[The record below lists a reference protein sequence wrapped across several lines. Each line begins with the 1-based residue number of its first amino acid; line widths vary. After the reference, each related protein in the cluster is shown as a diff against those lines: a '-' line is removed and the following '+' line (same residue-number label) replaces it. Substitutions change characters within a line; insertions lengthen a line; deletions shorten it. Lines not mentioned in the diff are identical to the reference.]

1 MRYIQQERHRLIA
14 DLRERAEECRRLALY
29 EDHPARIRE
38 AQDAAAAFDRAADA
52 LDPQPGRDG

>member
-1 MRYIQQERHRLIA
+1 MLNINHERTRLA
-14 DLRERAEECRRLALY
+14 AELRERADECRRLAIH